1 MKVPP
6 SSFINNLNNP
16 DSSTFSTVSSLP
28 SILKA
33 LGIPLSRV
41 SHIEQRKPTSINLSM
56 SELAPMIS
64 PDVEKLLENLGVTGG
79 FFYAFSEDA
88 SFNRVRSRLKQMG
101 ILLLGEKK
109 LKKLSE
115 LLGIH
120 GPILGIHLQE
130 GGLLLLRKA
139 ISQIANEQM

>member
-1 MKVPP
+1 MKVTSSSFSNHQKP
-6 SSFINNLNNP
+6 SS
-16 DSSTFSTVSSLP
+16 FSTVSSLP

-41 SHIEQRKPTSINLSM
+41 SHTEQRKSKSISLSM
-56 SELAPMIS
+56 SELAPTVSHDI
-64 PDVEKLLENLGVTGG
+64 EKMLENLGVTGG
-79 FFYAFSEDA
+79 LFYAFSEDD
-88 SFNRVRSRLKQMG
+88 SFNRIRSRLKQMG

-109 LKKLSE
+109 LKKLSV
-115 LLGIH
+115 LLDIQ

-139 ISQIANEQM
+139 IHQIENEQN